1 MWLNRAFR
9 PIDNAQ
15 LIVFRIFFG
24 LVFIFES
31 VGSLLTGWAKS
42 NTVDPK
48 VNFTFIGFEWLQHL
62 MGPYMYV
69 HFGLMAIVSV
79 GVMLGYKYRFS
90 IISLTLLWGCVYF
103 MQKTSYN
110 NHYYLMLLIC
120 LLMCFLPANKYAAL
134 DVRNKPEAL
143 TFAMPEWMRFLFIF
157 QVSCVYIFATIAKF
171 YPDWLDGS
179 VTAIMFRN
187 MDVPEMVK
195 PLFQSENFHLFIA
208 YTGIA
213 FDGLIVPALLW
224 RRTRWFAIIASLIFH
239 IFNSITLKIG
249 VFPYFALAFSIFFF
263 PPDEIKRFF
272 LRKKP
277 VLTDEL
283 AEKNYSSYRKTFYGF
298 MLPYMIVQ
306 FALPWR
312 HHFFKGDVL
321 WNEEGHRLSW
331 RMMLRSRS
339 GEARFRVVDKETGE
353 KVVFDNTELLNR
365 KQRRRLN
372 TPDMIWQMSQ
382 FIKAH
387 FAEKGQDVEV
397 YVYRSS
403 VSINS
408 KKSKRLIDPEVDLA
422 AEKWC
427 HFSHHDWI
435 LDENDERYHQPQKI
449 EMRKLLDL
457 APRKRKNLSNPPD

>member
-1 MWLNRAFR
+1 MWLNKIFR

-15 LIVFRIFFG
+15 LILFRIFFG

-31 VGSLLTGWAKS
+31 VGALLTGWART
-42 NTVDPK
+42 NTVEPK
-48 VNFTFIGFEWLQHL
+48 VNFTFIGFEWLHYL

-69 HFGLMAIVSV
+69 HFGLMAVASI
-79 GVMLGYKYRFS
+79 GVMLGYKYRYS
-90 IISLTLLWGCVYF
+90 IISLTVLWACVYF

-120 LLMCFLPANKYAAL
+120 LLMCFLPANKYAAF
-134 DVRNKPEAL
+134 DIKNKPEKR
-143 TFAMPEWMRFLFIF
+143 TYAMPEWIRFLFIF

-171 YPDWLDGS
+171 YPGWLDGS

-187 MDVPEMVK
+187 MNVPEIVK
-195 PLFQSENFHLFIA
+195 PMFKSENFHLFIA

-213 FDGLIVPALLW
+213 FDGLIIPALLW
-224 RRTRWFAIIASLIFH
+224 RRTRWIAIIASLIFH

-263 PPDEIKRFF
+263 PPDQIRKFF
-272 LRKKP
+272 FRRKP

-283 AEKNYSSYRKTFYGF
+283 SEINYNPYRKTFFGF
-298 MLPYMIVQ
+298 MLPYMIIQ

-339 GEARFRVVDKETGE
+339 GEARFKVVDKNSGETSF
-353 KVVFDNTELLNR
+353 FDNSELLNR

-372 TPDMIWQMSQ
+372 TPDMIWQMAQ
-382 FIKAH
+382 FIKEYY
-387 FAEKGQDVEV
+387 AEKGADVEV
-397 YVYRSS
+397 YVYRSQ

-408 KKSKRLIDPEVDLA
+408 KQSKRLIDSEVDLA

-435 LDENDERYHQPQKI
+435 LDENDERTLPPKTKIMKSLFDKTYQK
-449 EMRKLLDL
+449 
-457 APRKRKNLSNPPD
+457 

>member
-1 MWLNRAFR
+1 MWINKIFR

-15 LIVFRIFFG
+15 LVVFRIFFG

-31 VGSLLTGWAKS
+31 VGSLTSGWAAK
-42 NTVDPK
+42 NTVNPT
-48 VNFTFIGFEWLQHL
+48 VNFTFMGFEWLQYL

-69 HFGLMAIVSV
+69 HFGLMAIASV

-90 IISLTLLWGCVYF
+90 IISLTVLWGCVYF

-110 NHYYLMLLIC
+110 NHYYLMFLIG
-120 LLMCFLPANKYAAL
+120 LLMCFLPANRYASIDAKI
-134 DVRNKPEAL
+134 KPEI
-143 TFAMPEWMRFLFIF
+143 TTYAMPSWMRLLFIF

-171 YPDWLDGS
+171 YPDWLDGT
-179 VTAIMFRN
+179 VTGNMFRG
-187 MDVPEMVK
+187 MDVHEAINPIFRKES
-195 PLFQSENFHLFIA
+195 FQLFIA
-208 YTGIA
+208 YAGIA

-224 RRTRWFAIIASLIFH
+224 RRTRWLAIIASLFFH

-263 PPDEIKRFF
+263 PPAQIKSFF
-272 LRKKP
+272 LRRKP
-277 VLTDEL
+277 VLTNQL
-283 AEKNYSSYRKTFYGF
+283 AEVNYSAYRNTFFGF
-298 MLPYMIVQ
+298 MLPYMIIQ

-321 WNEEGHRLSW
+321 WTEEGHRLSW
-331 RMMLRSRS
+331 RMMLRGRS
-339 GEARFRVVDKETGE
+339 GEARFKAVDKTTGE
-353 KVVFDNTELLNR
+353 EFIFDNKELLDN

-372 TPDMIWQMSQ
+372 TPDMIWQMAQ
-382 FIKAH
+382 FVKEHHA
-387 FAEKGQDVEV
+387 KQGRDVEV

-403 VSINS
+403 VSINR
-408 KKSKRLIDPEVDLA
+408 KPSKRLIDPEVDLA

-435 LDENDERYHQPQKI
+435 LDENDQKYNQKKKLKILKRKDLVPQK
-449 EMRKLLDL
+449 
-457 APRKRKNLSNPPD
+457 KNN